1 MVHSGPRRRR
11 ARDCQE
17 ARRDPIIQPEQ
28 TCEDILSSRSSP
40 NAHCFSQG
48 NILFSNEL
56 ARRYGSE
63 GIVSTSLHPGAINT
77 ELSRNTGSLTQR
89 FQRLMSYDV
98 SYVQSPPCMLVPH
111 LLRADLMARWDGML
125 ECSRPTLWLT
135 DMTFLVSHGVGTRRG
150 AEQEGARHRPRE
162 KAVGVV

>member
-1 MVHSGPRRRR
+1 ML
-11 ARDCQE
+11 DFF
-17 ARRDPIIQPEQ
+17 
-28 TCEDILSSRSSP
+28 L
-40 NAHCFSQG
+40 QG

-98 SYVQSPPCMLVPH
+98 SYGAITPLYAGTAPAAGGLNGKVGQHAWTFTLHSG
-111 LLRADLMARWDGML
+111 LRI
-125 ECSRPTLWLT
+125 
-135 DMTFLVSHGVGTRRG
+135 
-150 AEQEGARHRPRE
+150 
-162 KAVGVV
+162 

>member
-1 MVHSGPRRRR
+1 MPEGVKWSTVGPG
-11 ARDCQE
+11 
-17 ARRDPIIQPEQ
+17 
-28 TCEDILSSRSSP
+28 EDAHAIAKKLGATRLYNQSKLVRVYLNSRSFP
-40 NAHCFSQG
+40 DALFFLQG

-98 SYVQSPPCMLVPH
+98 SYGAITPLYAGTAPAAGGLN
-111 LLRADLMARWDGML
+111 GK
-125 ECSRPTLWLT
+125 
-135 DMTFLVSHGVGTRRG
+135 VG
-150 AEQEGARHRPRE
+150 RH
-162 KAVGVV
+162 A